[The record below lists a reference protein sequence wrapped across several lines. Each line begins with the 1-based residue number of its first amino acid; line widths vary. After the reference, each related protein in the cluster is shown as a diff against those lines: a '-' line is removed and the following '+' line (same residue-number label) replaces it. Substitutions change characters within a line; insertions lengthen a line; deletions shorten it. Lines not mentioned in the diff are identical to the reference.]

1 MRGGNQVP
9 KNTAVAEEWY
19 TWEAGREEC
28 MFSVTRVNAVRD
40 DYYVR
45 NGAAEMRSGGY
56 RVRGTRGERG
66 PCPAVQGWCLRVG
79 FP

>member
-1 MRGGNQVP
+1 MSWVCVIQVAEMRGGNQVP

-40 DYYVR
+40 DYHVR
-45 NGAAEMRSGGY
+45 KGCGGN
-56 RVRGTRGERG
+56 
-66 PCPAVQGWCLRVG
+66 A
-79 FP
+79 